1 MVSLVS
7 GHGILRACL
16 KAFVE
21 ELAAGDNAFQQAA
34 EVVVVRGR
42 VGLHFCDEGFIAQD
56 ECPPQPIGQKLAA
69 QVVDEVVAP
78 VLSEIADQSI
88 EPLALRSARKLGSR
102 IDRMS
107 GQVHGPSL
115 THGAV
120 AFKDQTHGIK
130 TGMAFGA
137 AGSLPMGHE
146 GLAQRELIS
155 YP

>member
-1 MVSLVS
+1 M
-7 GHGILRACL
+7 
-16 KAFVE
+16 
-21 ELAAGDNAFQQAA
+21 
-34 EVVVVRGR
+34 
-42 VGLHFCDEGFIAQD
+42 
-56 ECPPQPIGQKLAA
+56 
-69 QVVDEVVAP
+69 
-78 VLSEIADQSI
+78 LSEIADQSV

-130 TGMAFGA
+130 TGMALGA

-146 GLAQRELIS
+146 GLAQRELAEAALVLR
-155 YP
+155 